1 MYLSILLLIIHKIL
15 LGYSFDNEPI
25 ILLDNDTFSNHYLIH
40 EIFKYFS
47 CFIVALI
54 STIKEK
60 IDQKKD
66 LAEKNVKDEKNLSKH
81 SFTLISHF
89 TIIYRETIEKNKIIN
104 SKMLIFSTFFLNI
117 VLEQMIIIFRKF
129 FVPMD
134 FWMIELFIVAFL
146 NKKIYKIQI
155 YKHQKMAFIFIFISI
170 FFNLLTVIL
179 TISEKNEE
187 KALYVGNIYSIIIA
201 YFIFCYYAF
210 FYPFLL

>member
-1 MYLSILLLIIHKIL
+1 
-15 LGYSFDNEPI
+15 
-25 ILLDNDTFSNHYLIH
+25 
-40 EIFKYFS
+40 
-47 CFIVALI
+47 
-54 STIKEK
+54 
-60 IDQKKD
+60 
-66 LAEKNVKDEKNLSKH
+66 
-81 SFTLISHF
+81 
-89 TIIYRETIEKNKIIN
+89 
-104 SKMLIFSTFFLNI
+104 MLIFSTFFLNI

-129 FVPMD
+129 FVHMD

-201 YFIFCYYAF
+201 SFIFCYYAF
-210 FYPFLL
+210 FLYFSFISVKELIDLNIISINIILFIYGIFGSIFCILFYISTTFYSVNSNNNNYIANFLFKVKEYNSTKSYIDNFKI

>member
-1 MYLSILLLIIHKIL
+1 MTEK
-15 LGYSFDNEPI
+15 NE
-25 ILLDNDTFSNHYLIH
+25 
-40 EIFKYFS
+40 
-47 CFIVALI
+47 
-54 STIKEK
+54 
-60 IDQKKD
+60 KKD
-66 LAEKNVKDEKNLSKH
+66 ENEENLKPSLT
-81 SFTLISHF
+81 FISHI
-89 TIIYRETIEKNKIIN
+89 TLIYREKFEKYKNN
-104 SKMLIFSTFFLNI
+104 YPKMIIFSTFFLLI
-117 VLEQMIIIFRKF
+117 FLEQMIIIFRKF
-129 FVPMD
+129 FVHMD

-201 YFIFCYYAF
+201 SFIFCYYAF